1 MPLRPDREDLTSQRE
16 RVAAARAGLAR
27 ALADLAGEAALAHG
41 DLRSRAK
48 RPPEPDMPAVYAA
61 VTRVR
66 EAENVLDIAKAD
78 LATAGGQDL

>member
-1 MPLRPDREDLTSQRE
+1 
-16 RVAAARAGLAR
+16 
-27 ALADLAGEAALAHG
+27 
-41 DLRSRAK
+41 
-48 RPPEPDMPAVYAA
+48 MPAVYAA